1 MGIWW
6 KIRRL
11 GALWKRPETLQGQD
25 ECSPHVTP
33 ELGSSRAWDLLG
45 VRVQTQGGLLLV
57 I

>member
-11 GALWKRPETLQGQD
+11 GALWERPETLQGQD
-25 ECSPHVTP
+25 ECSPHVTS
-33 ELGSSRAWDLLG
+33 ELGSRRAWDLPG
-45 VRVQTQGGLLLV
+45 VRVQTQGGLLV